1 MASYAQIADTIRN
14 RISHGD
20 YRMQEFPSG
29 KGLAQE
35 LGVNP
40 RTVERA
46 MSHLSEHGI
55 LKRSGKGR
63 YEVNPG
69 HKSSDTYIALLV
81 PAFPS
86 LFTMKV
92 HQAIDRLAS
101 ARGWRLRQASYV
113 HLHDP
118 TVAASLRGFDA
129 VFFLPNGRAIDERN
143 DEVLPNYIVRQIKE
157 SGKPTVV
164 INSDTSSYGIPCFQ
178 NSSPFGIRNLL
189 DVLLRHGHKKVA
201 CLNAQPMDPAIR
213 ERIDQWQLWM
223 QLHGIQGQLIDDQV
237 EVFDFVMNKVRKLLT
252 KLIKSG
258 ELDAT
263 AIFCTTGAAALG
275 AMRALAD
282 LGIEPG
288 RDIAIC
294 SADDHAGE
302 AMLLRPSLT
311 CLTDPDIMPYLEI
324 CISWM
329 ARGGSDWIGPLCL
342 QPSEMP
348 IFVGESTSFYRPKN

>member
-1 MASYAQIADTIRN
+1 MASYSQIAEAIRS
-14 RISHGD
+14 RITHGD

-29 KGLAQE
+29 KGLSQE

-46 MSHLSEHGI
+46 MNHLLAHGI
-55 LKRSGKGR
+55 LKRTESGR
-63 YEVNPG
+63 YEVNIN
-69 HKSSDTYIALLV
+69 SSGTDTYVSLLV

-86 LFTMKV
+86 LYTMKV

-101 ARGWRLRQASYV
+101 LRGWKLRQASYV

-129 VFFLPNGRAIDERN
+129 TFFLPNGRALDERN
-143 DEVLPNYIVRQIKE
+143 DEVLPDYLVRQIKE
-157 SGKPTVV
+157 SGKPIVV
-164 INSDTSSYGIPCFQ
+164 INLDTSMYGIPCFR
-178 NSSPFGIRNLL
+178 NNSPFGIRNLL
-189 DVLLRHGHKKVA
+189 DVLLKHGHKKVA
-201 CLNAQPMDPAIR
+201 CLNAQPMDPVVR
-213 ERIDQWQLWM
+213 ERIDQWHLWT

-237 EVFDFVMNKVRKLLT
+237 EVFESVMNKVRKSLAEI
-252 KLIKSG
+252 IKRG

-275 AMRALAD
+275 AMRALTD
-282 LGIEPG
+282 MGIEPG
-288 RDIAIC
+288 RDIAVC
-294 SADDHAGE
+294 SADDQAGE

-311 CLTDPDIMPYLEI
+311 CLTDPDITPYLDI
-324 CISWM
+324 CLNWM
-329 ARGGSDWIGPLCL
+329 ARGGTDWVGPLCM
-342 QPSEMP
+342 QPSEMS